1 MKIRPKRYDSN
12 LSLITSRTIQ
22 DHLKNKEMCERAVL
36 ENLYVLT
43 HVLDQY
49 KTSEIRES
57 AVDRALFILK
67 VNPDWFVK
75 QELVEMWQVMTAELG
90 SMISLLNSIMDINST
105 MHGRNRSLKSRY
117 L

>member
-1 MKIRPKRYDSN
+1 M
-12 LSLITSRTIQ
+12 
-22 DHLKNKEMCERAVL
+22 
-36 ENLYVLT
+36 
-43 HVLDQY
+43 
-49 KTSEIRES
+49 
-57 AVDRALFILK
+57 LK
-67 VNPDWFVK
+67 VNTDWFVK